1 MAFQTLKVTKLYS
14 LFLAVLAEGQFFQR
28 DVLSDF
34 ESAHQSEESPLMQS
48 ARLSD
53 VYGSAKIASYS
64 AQNGKWDP
72 SGKGGVVCI
81 HTALLPDSRILC
93 FERPHQDPVSALYYS
108 LSILM
113 SRIKVNGTTYFSLVS
128 S

>member
-1 MAFQTLKVTKLYS
+1 MIFQTLKATRLYY
-14 LFLAVLAEGQFFQR
+14 LFLAVLTEGQFFQG

-34 ESAHQSEESPLMQS
+34 ESAHQSEESTLMQS
-48 ARLSD
+48 TRFSD

-81 HTALLPDSRILC
+81 HTALLPDSRLLC

-108 LSILM
+108 FFILM
-113 SRIKVNGTTYFSLVS
+113 SRIKVNGTTYFH
-128 S
+128 